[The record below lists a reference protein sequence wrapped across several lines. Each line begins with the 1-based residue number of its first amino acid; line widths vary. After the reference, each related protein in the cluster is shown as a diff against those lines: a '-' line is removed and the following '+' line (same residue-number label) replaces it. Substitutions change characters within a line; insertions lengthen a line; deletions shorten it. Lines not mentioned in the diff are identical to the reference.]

1 MLIGGF
7 QKTGGFQ
14 KNSFIDFPGK
24 ISAVIFFS
32 GCNFKCPYCHNPEL
46 AMGKTVDAEHYDKNK
61 ILDFLSNRKK
71 FLDGVVLSGGEP
83 TLQKN
88 LFSFC
93 SNIKQ
98 MGFPVKLDTNG
109 SRPDVI
115 KKLIEN
121 NLIDYIAMDV
131 KTDPFNYSPII
142 QEKSDPEELIKSI
155 NIIINS
161 DIKHEFRTTCVKPF
175 INMEIIENISK
186 LIKGADLYVI
196 QQFNN
201 KKVLDPKFF
210 NNKDYIIKDSELKKF
225 KNIAQ
230 TRVKKCI
237 IRENR

>member
-1 MLIGGF
+1 MLI
-7 QKTGGFQ
+7 GGFQ

-46 AMGKTVDAEHYDKNK
+46 AMGKTVDSEFYDKNN
-61 ILDFLSNRKK
+61 ILDFLYNRKD

-88 LFSFC
+88 LSSFC

-115 KKLIEN
+115 KKLMEN
-121 NLIDYIAMDV
+121 NLIDYIAMDI

-142 QEKSDPEELIKSI
+142 QEKSNPEEIIKSI

-161 DIKHEFRTTCVKPF
+161 SIKYEFRTTCVKPL
-175 INMEIIENISK
+175 IDMEIIENISK
-186 LIKGADLYVI
+186 LIKGANLYII
-196 QQFNN
+196 QRFNN

-210 NNKDYIIKDSELKKF
+210 NNKDYIIKDYELKKF

-230 TRVKKCI
+230 PMVKKCI